1 MAAATNLVH
10 IQANEELVM
19 RLKILAAKRNK
30 KMYELVD
37 EALKEW
43 LLKNIDEITAIGK
56 LMTEGTKESRAR
68 NKAKSKK

>member
-1 MAAATNLVH
+1 MADKTLVH

-37 EALKEW
+37 EALVEW
-43 LLKNIDEITAIGK
+43 LSGQTQEMESIAD
-56 LMTEGTKESRAR
+56 LMKDFR
-68 NKAKSKK
+68 